1 MNLTLDFKH
10 IVIVILCA
18 TMALLSSCAM
28 SSRIQKADKK
38 YAIGEYYEAAQ
49 DYRKIYS
56 KIPSKNKQLKG
67 EIAFKQGECY
77 RHINSPKAVQAY
89 ANAIRNKYFLQDSI
103 VYLRQAQVLHYQ
115 GKYTDAIKGYDL
127 YLQGQP
133 DSYEAQAGR
142 FACQQINEWKSN
154 PTRYKISPAKEFNL
168 KKYSSFSPCF
178 IGETADALL
187 FTSNRTVQKKKDKKN
202 SPVTGVPICQLYSTR
217 KDADGKWTEIEIAE
231 GLNDGAEG
239 EGNAEAGSSSVS
251 LDGDDS
257 SSDGGGSGNMGNAGG
272 EGGAGQKAATSAE
285 IGVCCTS
292 ADGRTLY
299 FTWSKPINGQDLGAK
314 IFSSARAS
322 GTWGAPQEV
331 ILFRDSTISVGHP
344 ALNHEGDTLY
354 FASDAPGG
362 FGGKDIWFSVLDG
375 NKWSFPENM
384 GPQINTSGDE
394 MFPTVA
400 PDGSLFFA
408 SNGHPGY
415 GGLDIYHAIKDT
427 MILRDSVWVQ
437 GYQLWNMGFPINS
450 AGDDFGIT
458 FEQEGTAGFFSSD
471 RGSRKAIDQIYRFV
485 LPELVFLLEG
495 TVTDPNGE
503 AVTDAIIRLVGDNG
517 TNVKLQT
524 RRDGTYRIK
533 LDPNVNYAMLASARG
548 YLNNKEVLHT
558 QGLKDSKTFIQNF
571 TLTSLSKP
579 VKMENVFYEFGKWT
593 LTPTSAA
600 SLDALV
606 KLLKDNPNITI
617 ELSAHTDLV
626 GNAEANRILSEKRA
640 QSCVD
645 YLIKAGIQAD
655 RLTPVGYG
663 KTKPVIADKAL
674 HNQYDFIPVDQE
686 LNEEF
691 ILSLPKNQQEICN
704 QINRRTE
711 FKVLRTTYGLY

>member
-1 MNLTLDFKH
+1 MHIPDFKH
-10 IVIVILCA
+10 IVIITLC
-18 TMALLSSCAM
+18 TTTALLSSCAM

-56 KIPSKNKQLKG
+56 NIPAKNKDLRG

-77 RHINSPKAVQAY
+77 RHINSAKATQAY
-89 ANAIRNKYFLQDSI
+89 ANAIRNKYFLQDST

-115 GKYTDAIKGYDL
+115 GKYQDAIKGYDL
-127 YLQGQP
+127 YLQYCP

-142 FACQQINEWKSN
+142 FACEQIAEWKSH

-168 KKYSSFSPCF
+168 KKFSSFSPCF
-178 IGETADALL
+178 ISESADALI
-187 FTSNRTVQKKKDKKN
+187 FTSNRTALKKKDKKN
-202 SPVTGVPICQLYSTR
+202 SPVTGVPICQLYSAR
-217 KDADGKWTEIEIAE
+217 KDADGKWTDIELTE
-231 GLNDGAEG
+231 GLNDTQDETT
-239 EGNAEAGSSSVS
+239 EQSTMSM
-251 LDGDDS
+251 DGDAAESTTVS
-257 SSDGGGSGNMGNAGG
+257 SGNGGS
-272 EGGAGQKAATSAE
+272 QKAAVVAE
-285 IGVCCTS
+285 LGVCCTS

-299 FTWSKPINGQDLGAK
+299 FTWAKPINGQDLGTK
-314 IFSSARAS
+314 IFTSSRAS
-322 GTWGAPQEV
+322 GTWSAPQELK
-331 ILFRDSTISVGHP
+331 LFSDSSISVGHP
-344 ALNHEGDTLY
+344 ALNHNGDTLY

-375 NKWSFPENM
+375 SNWTFPENM
-384 GPQINTSGDE
+384 GPQINTAGDE
-394 MFPTVA
+394 LFPSLA

-415 GGLDIYHAIKDT
+415 GGLDIYHAIADT
-427 MILRDSVWVQ
+427 LILRDSVWVQ
-437 GYQLWNMGFPINS
+437 GYQLWNMGFPLNS

-458 FEQEGTAGFFSSD
+458 FEPDGNAGYFSSD

-485 LPELVFLLEG
+485 LPELIYLLEG
-495 TVTDPNGE
+495 TITNQDGDP
-503 AVTDAIIRLVGDNG
+503 VSDAMVRLVGDNG
-517 TNVKLQT
+517 TNIKLQT

-533 LDPNVNYAMLASARG
+533 LDPNVNYAMLAYARG
-548 YLNNKEVLHT
+548 YLNNKEILHT
-558 QGLKDSKTFIQNF
+558 KGLSDSKTFTQNF

-593 LTPTSAA
+593 LTATSAA
-600 SLDALV
+600 SLDGLV
-606 KLLKDNPNITI
+606 KLLNDNPNITI

-626 GNAEANRILSEKRA
+626 GNAEANRTLSEKRA
-640 QSCVD
+640 QSCVE
-645 YLIKAGIQAD
+645 YLIRAGIAAD
-655 RLTPVGYG
+655 RLSPVGYG
-663 KTKPVIADKAL
+663 KEKPVVADKAL
-674 HNQYDFIPVDQE
+674 HDQYDFIPVGQE

-691 ILSLPKNQQEICN
+691 ILSLPKKQQDICN